1 MVYPVIVV
9 FPLSLGSVHSRA
21 TLKPQVSTILMLAG
35 GPGNSGEQVNKSI
48 KKKKKLKN
56 ECTVNRSPRCVR
68 TLTNNL
74 QSQLCFVLKAVHFH
88 TYLIHAGVG
97 SLDGTDEDD
106 AVLVAVA
113 DVHLFSIQRLAI
125 LCP

>member
-21 TLKPQVSTILMLAG
+21 TLKPQVSTILTVAG
-35 GPGNSGEQVNKSI
+35 GPGNSGKQVNKTFVKIQPSKTNI
-48 KKKKKLKN
+48 N
-56 ECTVNRSPRCVR
+56 QGPCCVR

-74 QSQLCFVLKAVHFH
+74 QSHLGFVLKAVHFH
-88 TYLIHAGVG
+88 THLIHAGVG
-97 SLDGTDEDD
+97 SLGGTDEKD

-125 LCP
+125 LSP